1 MKQIIL
7 LFSILVTNILF
18 SQRTVDYSS
27 RLSHFKG
34 IAIIDGSEIDPEMRF
49 ANVET
54 GIMFF
59 ADKSAIT
66 FANCIVKVDGPVD
79 ASSNCKIR
87 LVNAYIICKKYTGP
101 KTDRII
107 TTNNIEGSQVS
118 DITYL
123 NKLKGNPTIEIIDKS
138 GKVIAKGS
146 KKSLS
151 EQTIETGI
159 YDVRSAGNFYDSNVL
174 LAGD

>member
-1 MKQIIL
+1 MKQITLL
-7 LFSILVTNILF
+7 LFILATNIVF

-34 IAIIDGSEIDPEMRF
+34 IALIDGSEIDPKMRF
-49 ANVET
+49 ATVKT

-59 ADKSAIT
+59 ADKSAVT
-66 FANCIVKVDGPVD
+66 FANCVVKVDGPVD
-79 ASSNCKIR
+79 ASANCLIR
-87 LVNAYIICKKYTGP
+87 LVNAYIICKKYKGP

-107 TTNNIEGSQVS
+107 VTNNIDDSRIS

-151 EQTIETGI
+151 DQTIETGI

-174 LAGD
+174 LASD